1 MSFSRHAEQFESN
14 THYSDLM
21 CLRETGQ
28 APKYDESLAR
38 YTDQFGLG
46 NMRDNLKHRCV
57 LPEGHEGKCTHK
69 YDFLLKDKKEPTSEK
84 LLGSIDLAIYS
95 TPGNDDFVCK
105 NRASRL
111 YKVALTNEQEKEI
124 RDKNEKKKCAIPL
137 KDASTPILLAQSY
150 LDWWTF
156 IIHTEGIEG
165 LLADTPLAKSVMDML
180 KMNKQYLQNVVFH
193 NRQIFDNEG
202 YSICVIRRNRLKIT
216 DFADPTRNNR
226 TEILDTDIQLG
237 HCVPRSDNYPTI
249 RGGNLIPMSRR
260 GNLII
265 GEHLF
270 TEDKWIEE
278 LQNIVKFY

>member
-1 MSFSRHAEQFESN
+1 MSFSRYAEQFESN

-21 CLRETGQ
+21 CLKPTGQ
-28 APKYDESLAR
+28 VPKYDESLAR
-38 YTDQFGLG
+38 YTERFDLG
-46 NMRDNLKHRCV
+46 NMRDNLRHRCV

-137 KDASTPILLAQSY
+137 KDASTPMLLAQAY

-156 IIHTEGIEG
+156 IIHTERIED
-165 LLADTPLAKSVMDML
+165 LLADTPLARSVMDML
-180 KMNKQYLQNVVFH
+180 KMNKQYLQNVVFQ

-202 YSICVIRRNRLKIT
+202 YSICVIKRNRLKIT

>member
-1 MSFSRHAEQFESN
+1 MSFSRHAKQFEENS
-14 THYSDLM
+14 HYSDLM
-21 CLRETGQ
+21 CLNETGQ
-28 APKYDESLAR
+28 VPKYDENLAKF
-38 YTDQFGLG
+38 TEQFELG
-46 NMRDNLKHRCV
+46 SERDNLKHRCV
-57 LPEGHEGKCTHK
+57 LHKGHEGKCTHK
-69 YDFLLKDKKEPTSEK
+69 YDFLLKDKKDPTSEK

-111 YKVALTNEQEKEI
+111 YKVALTNEQEKAI

-156 IIHTEGIEG
+156 IINTEGIER
-165 LLADTPLAKSVMDML
+165 LLADTPFTRAVMDML
-180 KMNKQYLQNVVFH
+180 KRNKQYLQNIVFN
-193 NRQIFDNEG
+193 NRQIFDDEG
-202 YSICVIRRNRLKIT
+202 YSICVIKKNRLNISN
-216 DFADPTRNNR
+216 FADPTRNNR

-278 LQNIVKFY
+278 LQNIVRFY

>member
-1 MSFSRHAEQFESN
+1 MSFNHHAEQFESN

-21 CLRETGQ
+21 CLKPTGQ

-38 YTDQFGLG
+38 YTEQFDLG
-46 NMRDNLKHRCV
+46 NMRDNLRHRCV

-137 KDASTPILLAQSY
+137 KDASTPMLLAQAY

-156 IIHTEGIEG
+156 IFHTEGIED
-165 LLADTPLAKSVMDML
+165 LLADTPLARSVMDMF
-180 KMNKQYLQNVVFH
+180 KMNKQYLQNVVFQ

-202 YSICVIRRNRLKIT
+202 YSICVIKRNRLKIT